1 MILNSRFRPCVVAA
15 CLGVALAA
23 GGAAAQDLGKR
34 PGPQDMPVAITNAT
48 IHPVSGPVIDKG
60 FVLFDKGLITEVGPM
75 GEGRAFIATT
85 RIIDAKGLH
94 VYPGLIAAVS
104 QIGLREIESVRPSND
119 INEVGEATPEAC
131 AASAVNPD
139 STLFPVT
146 RANGVLAAG
155 IFPVGGLI
163 PGRASVIRFEG
174 WTPAE
179 MTVKEDAGLVIS
191 WPQMRTVTAW
201 WMDKSEDDQRKDI
214 AKSLARLRD
223 IVGTA
228 RAYLAQKDGPE
239 GGALPLDLRW
249 EAMRGSFGRTGKPA
263 ATPVF
268 VEAQEYDQ
276 ITAAVAF
283 CLEHGM
289 RPVIVGGRDAPLCAP
304 LLKKHDVPVIVLGT
318 HQMPRRD
325 DSAFDEPFTLPARL
339 AAAGIR
345 FCMASGEETPH
356 ERNLPYN
363 AGRAVG
369 YGLDHDSGLKAITL
383 WPAQILGVG
392 EVLGSLEVGK
402 EATLIVADGDP
413 FEVSTGTRMAFI
425 QGKAIDLANKQSAL
439 AEKYRE
445 KYTQQPAGAPRPTPV
460 GTP

>member
-1 MILNSRFRPCVVAA
+1 MSGTLLIL
-15 CLGVALAA
+15 GLAA
-23 GGAAAQDLGKR
+23 TAAAQDLGKR
-34 PGPQDMPVAITNAT
+34 PGPQAMPVAITNAT
-48 IHPVSGPVIDKG
+48 IHPVSGPAIDKG
-60 FVLFDKGLITEVGPM
+60 FVLFDKGRITEVGPM
-75 GEGRAFIATT
+75 GDGRVFIATT
-85 RIIDAKGLH
+85 RVVDAKGLH

-104 QIGLREIESVRPSND
+104 QIGLREIESVRASND
-119 INEVGEATPEAC
+119 MNEVGEATPEAY
-131 AASAVNPD
+131 AASAINPD
-139 STLFPVT
+139 SALFPVT

-155 IFPVGGLI
+155 VFPTGGLI

-174 WTPAE
+174 WTPEE
-179 MTVKEDAGLVIS
+179 MTVKQDAGLVIA

-214 AKSLARLRD
+214 AKNIARLRD

-228 RAYLAQKDGPE
+228 QAYLAQKDGPD
-239 GGALPLDLRW
+239 GKGVPLDLRW
-249 EAMRGSFGRTGKPA
+249 EAMRSSFAAGSKAP

-276 ITAAVAF
+276 ITSAVAF
-283 CLEHGM
+283 CIERGV
-289 RPVIVGGRDAPLCAP
+289 RPVIVGGRDAPLCAE
-304 LLKKHDVPVIVLGT
+304 LLKKHDVPVIVLGA

-339 AAAGIR
+339 AAAGVR

-369 YGLDHDSGLKAITL
+369 YGLDHDAALKAITL

-392 EVLGSLEVGK
+392 DVLGSLDVGK
-402 EATLIVADGDP
+402 EATLIVTDGDP
-413 FEVSTGTRMAFI
+413 LEVSTQTRMAFI
-425 QGKAIDLANKQSAL
+425 QGKAIDLSSKHSAL

-445 KYTQQPAGAPRPTPV
+445 KYVQQPAGAPRPAPVRTP
-460 GTP
+460 